1 MLGSLFNKFIGLQAC
16 NFTKK
21 RLQHR
26 RFPVNIANCKNTYF
40 KNYLRTAGSD
50 SSYILHRKL
59 IKIIQEVD
67 WPSRLAFCFF
77 WNKKSLYFTFSHSYS
92 FVFSLAVIRYH
103 SLLFFASRC
112 HSLLAAVP
120 LVVTRCHSL
129 YHSMSFV
136 VTRCHLLYHMFSF
149 VVTCCHWMSLN
160 VPLVCLFIN
169 NHYFIYIY
177 FFAFYIIY
185 N

>member
-1 MLGSLFNKFIGLQAC
+1 MLESLFNKFIGLQAC

-26 RFPVNIANCKNTYF
+26 RFPVNIANFKNTYF
-40 KNYLRTAGSD
+40 EKHLRTAGSD

-59 IKIIQEVD
+59 NKIIQEAD

-77 WNKKSLYFTFSHSYS
+77 WNIKSLYFTYSHSYS
-92 FVFSLAVIRYH
+92 FVLSLAVIHCH
-103 SLLFFASRC
+103 SLLFFVTRC
-112 HSLLAAVP
+112 HSLSLAVP

-136 VTRCHLLYHMFSF
+136 VPFVVIRCHSLSFDVTRCTTDLSLYKRSLYYNFLLFTSF
-149 VVTCCHWMSLN
+149 ILKTKLKKY
-160 VPLVCLFIN
+160 LV
-169 NHYFIYIY
+169 
-177 FFAFYIIY
+177 
-185 N
+185 